1 MNNIVPRFFAQF
13 AEPDAEGRDAL
24 AQPDWNA
31 SWCPHCRHIHRE
43 VGFAFPPPA
52 LIAPTL
58 RKAIADEVRMLLLVP
73 FAPSAAY
80 WPRLT
85 TATVAGD
92 GKPLYVFRNP
102 MAILE
107 SAGSFRPASLAL
119 FAIDFQPHSPADA
132 AAHAA
137 PCGQEYLARPR
148 TSWQSPLDAADRARI
163 NIAIRDALLGPSAPG
178 QREEEEAPPAAR
190 DQ

>member
-1 MNNIVPRFFAQF
+1 MPPLRTHT
-13 AEPDAEGRDAL
+13 RK
-24 AQPDWNA
+24 
-31 SWCPHCRHIHRE
+31 
-43 VGFAFPPPA
+43 VGFAFPPLA

-58 RKAIADEVRMLLLVP
+58 RKAIADEASMLFLVP

-85 TATVAGD
+85 AATVAGD

-102 MAILE
+102 AAILE

-119 FAIDFQPHSPADA
+119 FAIDFQSPSPADVA
-132 AAHAA
+132 AYAA
-137 PCGQEYLARPR
+137 PCGQEHLARPR

-163 NIAIRDALLGPSAPG
+163 NIAIRDALLEPSAPG
-178 QREEEEAPPAAR
+178 NREEEAPPATR